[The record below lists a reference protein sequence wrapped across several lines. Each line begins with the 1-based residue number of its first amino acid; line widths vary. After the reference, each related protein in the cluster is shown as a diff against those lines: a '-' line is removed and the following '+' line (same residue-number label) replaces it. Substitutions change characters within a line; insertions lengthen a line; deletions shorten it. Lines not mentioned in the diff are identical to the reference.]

1 MIFIFEV
8 RRHHFFMAMYQH
20 LLEYLDNVPLNT
32 VEVFLVVVSFFWQMH
47 NYHFQFASFV
57 FSSFS
62 SSDFFAFF
70 PPPHPITFFFLEL
83 KIFKQWLSNFIS
95 SMAQRGIYQDDV
107 CCCFSVLVCLFVACR
122 FIVDESFKFCGQNR
136 RCLTDP
142 SQLNITVNSWQF
154 EVVFVQLIGYP
165 CK

>member
-83 KIFKQWLSNFIS
+83 KIFKQWLTNFIS
-95 SMAQRGIYQDDV
+95 SMAQRGIYQDD
-107 CCCFSVLVCLFVACR
+107 F
-122 FIVDESFKFCGQNR
+122 
-136 RCLTDP
+136 
-142 SQLNITVNSWQF
+142 
-154 EVVFVQLIGYP
+154 
-165 CK
+165 